1 MPAQLSHAEPE
12 GSSGWSFK
20 SNVIGIF
27 SSGRAKMHDPKSVL
41 NTGCYRSSG
50 PQTWQ
55 VRAANLDD
63 VKFVA
68 RYLIQGEI
76 GCVAKSSFRVVG
88 AMTLRAVVKIVLV
101 LAILPMI
108 SVAPPISGERAAWF
122 VPAAN
127 AAKEGGADTVLPVLV
142 DTIQY
147 KESYTAKESYAGKI
161 SGARSS
167 QLGFERGGLL
177 AEIVVEEGLEV
188 EQGAVLARL
197 DQRALQA
204 ERLEIEARLRSAEA
218 QIVQLE
224 AELELAKRTEKRREQ
239 LVKNNNTS
247 RQSYDEA
254 AFRTQSLAAQL
265 DAAKANLAQAQAQLE
280 ANSVRIDLSE
290 LKAPFGGAIT
300 VKYVDEGTVVQPGQA
315 VLEIVENGRLEM
327 RVGLPESA
335 AGDLVVGET
344 YTATTRR
351 SDLVVRLLRIVDQIA
366 DSTRTVT
373 AIFGVAEKPAWL
385 KDGTIAR
392 LVLERETPGR
402 GFWLPLTA
410 LTEGRRGLWNAYA
423 VVPQEDGSHILELR
437 PIDILYAEIDRAYVR
452 GTFEEG
458 ELVMKTGIH
467 RVIPGLRVRPVTES
481 GDAPTVSLLR

>member
-1 MPAQLSHAEPE
+1 
-12 GSSGWSFK
+12 
-20 SNVIGIF
+20 
-27 SSGRAKMHDPKSVL
+27 
-41 NTGCYRSSG
+41 
-50 PQTWQ
+50 
-55 VRAANLDD
+55 
-63 VKFVA
+63 
-68 RYLIQGEI
+68 
-76 GCVAKSSFRVVG
+76 
-88 AMTLRAVVKIVLV
+88 MTLKTFAKFLLILAVIPLV
-101 LAILPMI
+101 
-108 SVAPPISGERAAWF
+108 SVAPPM
-122 VPAAN
+122 AN
-127 AAKEGGADTVLPVLV
+127 DTIPWPFGTALAAKSEATENGALPVLV
-142 DTIQY
+142 ETIQY
-147 KESYTAKESYAGKI
+147 QDSYTAKEAYAGKI

-177 AEIVVEEGLEV
+177 AEILVEEGIEV

-197 DQRALQA
+197 DQRALEA
-204 ERLEIEARLRSAEA
+204 ERLEIEARLESAQA

-247 RQSYDEA
+247 QQNYDEA
-254 AFRTQSLAAQL
+254 AFRTRSLAAQL
-265 DAAKANLAQAQAQLE
+265 DAAKANAAQAEAQLE
-280 ANSVRIDLSE
+280 ANAVRIDLSE

-335 AGDLVVGET
+335 ARELKIDQT
-344 YTATTRR
+344 YNAKAGM
-351 SDLVVRLLRIVDQIA
+351 SELAVRLLRIVDQIE
-366 DSTRTVT
+366 STTRTVT
-373 AIFGVAEKPAWL
+373 AIFAIEERPAWL

-423 VVPQEDGSHILELR
+423 VVQQDDGGYVLELR

-452 GTFEEG
+452 GTFDDG
-458 ELVMKTGIH
+458 ELYMQTGIH
-467 RVIPGLRVRPVTES
+467 RVIPGLRVRPMKEVDGT
-481 GDAPTVSLLR
+481 PTVSFLN